1 MKRMPAVMAVVVL
14 VSATL
19 ASQSG
24 RQSGKLQPPANP
36 PRTVDEA
43 VVTLKTKSLKPK
55 DLDWILRN
63 PQEEV
68 VTTLYRPFGTG
79 VRNEFGLWGS
89 NQELRDSCGTNDP
102 EGCSVVILRRLWES
116 VRADADPGV
125 VRQLECQFHLT
136 EAIRIKYKD
145 FYKLT
150 TGQLIKQM
158 QTQIDQET
166 AKFAAA
172 GTPVCANSLVLE
184 TAGKPDTHCFV
195 DASFAR
201 RRGDQT
207 KEATL
212 AEVLR
217 WLGVRNLFRTS
228 HVPPKIVLN
237 FARGCQFPTPPYL
250 YGSPQ

>member
-1 MKRMPAVMAVVVL
+1 MKRIPAVIAVMVL

-19 ASQSG
+19 EPQSRSQSD
-24 RQSGKLQPPANP
+24 KLPPPANP
-36 PRTVDEA
+36 PQTVDEA
-43 VVTLKTKSLKPK
+43 VVTLKTKWLKPK

-63 PQEEV
+63 PQKEV

-79 VRNEFGLWGS
+79 VRNEFRLWGS
-89 NQELRDSCGTNDP
+89 NQKLRDSCGTNDP
-102 EGCSVVILRRLWES
+102 EGCSVVILDRLWAS
-116 VRADADPGV
+116 VRSDADPEV
-125 VRQLECQFHLT
+125 VRQLECQFQLT
-136 EAIRIKYKD
+136 EAIRINYKD

-158 QTQIDQET
+158 QTQIDQQI
-166 AKFAAA
+166 AKFTAT
-172 GTPVCANSLVLE
+172 GTPVCANSLILE

-201 RRGDQT
+201 NRGGQT

-212 AEVLR
+212 TEVLR
-217 WLGVRNLFRTS
+217 WLGLRNLFMTS

-237 FARGCQFPTPPYL
+237 FVRACQFRTPPYL
-250 YGSPQ
+250 YTQ